1 MQKYAKKFAYI
12 KKLYYLCTRFQKQTN
27 QRWRQHH
34 KNGNK
39 IMKTIRNNQAV
50 RLSNWNENS
59 AHEAAMIHDMGLNPD
74 YAEYVTDENRLY
86 ASARP
91 SFLTNDPD
99 WYASEDEAYK
109 NIITLEDG
117 ELVKLASNG
126 KTYRVKAMRKRF
138 EYLTDIL
145 HFTLVA

>member
-1 MQKYAKKFAYI
+1 
-12 KKLYYLCTRFQKQTN
+12 
-27 QRWRQHH
+27 
-34 KNGNK
+34 
-39 IMKTIRNNQAV
+39 MKTIHDNQAV

-74 YAEYVTDENRLY
+74 YAEYVTDEDRLY

>member
-1 MQKYAKKFAYI
+1 MRKNLHISKICCTFAPDLENKPTIRRGGNPKQRQKV
-12 KKLYYLCTRFQKQTN
+12 
-27 QRWRQHH
+27 
-34 KNGNK
+34 
-39 IMKTIRNNQAV
+39 MKTIHDNQAV

-74 YAEYVTDENRLY
+74 YAEYVTDEDRLY

-145 HFTLVA
+145 HFILVA